1 MAGQFQLE
9 EGISSRALSGKTV
22 TAASNADTVLTA
34 AQIIDGIVTMT
45 PASTDKTITTPT
57 GAEIVTS
64 LGSGVRVGT
73 SFEVTIV
80 NVAAATRAITFTAA
94 ATGVTLGGVAGM
106 ATVAAASSATYV
118 GVVTAVG
125 TPAVT
130 FYRKGG

>member
-1 MAGQFQLE
+1 MAGQFNLE
-9 EGISSRALSGKTV
+9 TGISSRALSGRTL

-45 PASTDKTITTPT
+45 PSTGRSLTTPS
-57 GAEIVTS
+57 ASAIVTE
-64 LGSGVRVGT
+64 LGDGARVGT
-73 SFEVTIV
+73 TFELTVV
-80 NVAAATRAITFTAA
+80 NVAAATHAITFTA
-94 ATGVTLGGVAGM
+94 GSSVTLGGVSGM

-118 GVVTAVG
+118 GYVTSVS